1 MITYKFR
8 FGFYTKETLSIN
20 FGFSYVQEDK
30 WLNWIEENHLATFDK
45 KLRRTMA
52 SLKWFKGN
60 KHELRIKTQL
70 VAFTARNSQSYLVNF
85 RGDLTKSQ
93 EEVPS
98 FTLSEL
104 AFQVRY
110 RYEILPLAYFYLV
123 YTKGGRVLAEDE
135 ENDLAKIYK
144 RPWEDPTGDTFSM
157 KLRYKF

>member
-1 MITYKFR
+1 MNLT
-8 FGFYTKETLSIN
+8 
-20 FGFSYVQEDK
+20 
-30 WLNWIEENHLATFDK
+30 
-45 KLRRTMA
+45 
-52 SLKWFKGN
+52 WFKGN

-70 VAFTARNSQSYLVNF
+70 VAFTARNSQSYLANF

-123 YTKGGRVLAEDE
+123 YTKGGRVLEEDE
-135 ENDLAKIYK
+135 ENDLGKIYK
-144 RPWEDPTGDTFSM
+144 RPWEDPTGDVFSM